1 MIHKRC
7 TIQYMFLFLG
17 MYLYSSSFCAQ
28 TSFKLSKEKSF
39 YYFDATVNGHENT
52 RLLAESGIPG
62 ILISESEFERLFN
75 ECQFEKIDSAPTE
88 IVNQLGTTQ
97 VKQLLKGKIRIGD
110 LSYRGSIWVVGK
122 HKILSET
129 DIAIPIHRL
138 KNEKDSTA
146 YVIQLDFKK
155 NMLDMVRESSI
166 DKSKMKSYKIVEI
179 HPKPIFESTL
189 FLADTSGH
197 YGSLSGRFL
206 LDFGNPMP
214 LDLFYN
220 NSETRKF
227 LKENNFRI
235 TEAADKKGKK
245 IESGMY
251 ALNASKIKLGDKKMT
266 NITIA
271 ITTAFKKM
279 REIGFV
285 GPSFFRGRVLIDEK
299 NSFIYYE

>member
-7 TIQYMFLFLG
+7 TIQYMLLFLS

-28 TSFKLSKEKSF
+28 TSFKLSKEKGF

-75 ECQFEKIDSAPTE
+75 ECQFEKIDSAPAE

-166 DKSKMKSYKIVEI
+166 DKSQMKSFKIVGYY
-179 HPKPIFESTL
+179 PKPIFESEL
-189 FLADTSGH
+189 FVSDNLGH
-197 YGSLSGRFL
+197 YGRLSGKFI
-206 LDFGNPMP
+206 LDLGNPMP
-214 LDLFYN
+214 LYLFYKN
-220 NSETRKF
+220 PEVKKF
-227 LKENNFRI
+227 LSEKEFKI
-235 TEAADKKGKK
+235 IYADDKKGNIITAGIYCLDANNYKIGEKK
-245 IESGMY
+245 V
-251 ALNASKIKLGDKKMT
+251 LNIP
-266 NITIA
+266 IA
-271 ITTAFKKM
+271 ITTAFNIT
-279 REIGFV
+279 EYLGFV
-285 GPSFFRGRVLIDEK
+285 GPSMFRGRVLIDEK
-299 NSFIYYE
+299 NGLIYYE

>member
-7 TIQYMFLFLG
+7 TIQYMLLFLS

-28 TSFKLSKEKSF
+28 TSFKLSKEKGF

-75 ECQFEKIDSAPTE
+75 ECQFEKIDSAPAE

-166 DKSKMKSYKIVEI
+166 DKSQMKSFKIVGYY
-179 HPKPIFESTL
+179 PKPIFESEL
-189 FLADTSGH
+189 FVSDKLGH
-197 YGSLSGRFL
+197 YGRLSGKFI
-206 LDFGNPMP
+206 LDLGNPMP
-214 LDLFYN
+214 LYLFYKN
-220 NSETRKF
+220 PEVKKF
-227 LKENNFRI
+227 LSEKEFKI
-235 TEAADKKGKK
+235 IYADDKKGNIITAGIYCLDANNYKIGEKK
-245 IESGMY
+245 V
-251 ALNASKIKLGDKKMT
+251 LNIP
-266 NITIA
+266 IA
-271 ITTAFKKM
+271 ITTAFNIT
-279 REIGFV
+279 EYLGFV
-285 GPSFFRGRVLIDEK
+285 GPSMFRGRVLIDEK
-299 NSFIYYE
+299 NGLIYYE

>member
-28 TSFKLSKEKSF
+28 TSFKLSKEKGF

-75 ECQFEKIDSAPTE
+75 DSQFEKIDSAPAE

-166 DKSKMKSYKIVEI
+166 DKSKMKSFKIVGYY
-179 HPKPIFESTL
+179 PKPIFESEL
-189 FLADTSGH
+189 FVSDKLGH
-197 YGSLSGRFL
+197 YGRLSGKFI
-206 LDFGNPMP
+206 LDLGNPMP
-214 LDLFYN
+214 LYLFYKN
-220 NSETRKF
+220 PEVKKF
-227 LKENNFRI
+227 LSEKEFKI
-235 TEAADKKGKK
+235 IYADDKKGNIITAGIYCLDANNYKIGEKK
-245 IESGMY
+245 V
-251 ALNASKIKLGDKKMT
+251 LNIP
-266 NITIA
+266 IA
-271 ITTAFKKM
+271 ITTAFNIT
-279 REIGFV
+279 EYLGFV
-285 GPSFFRGRVLIDEK
+285 GPSMFRGRVLIDEK
-299 NSFIYYE
+299 NGLIYYE